1 MKKVQRKLQS
11 LCDRIQVLQGQLDD
25 IKTECEDKLDEMYD
39 SLEEFS
45 FAQQKRYDKLVE
57 DIDYISDVYY
67 ALDNA
72 ISEIENYIEY

>member
-1 MKKVQRKLQS
+1 MRKVQRKLQS
-11 LCDRIQVLQGQLDD
+11 LCDRIQALQEQLDE
-25 IKTECEDKLDEMYD
+25 IKTDCEDKIDEMED

-45 FAQQKRYDKLVE
+45 IAQQKRYDKLVE

-72 ISEIENYIEY
+72 ICEIENYLE

>member
-25 IKTECEDKLDEMYD
+25 IKTECEDKLDEMED

-72 ISEIENYIEY
+72 ICEIENYIEY